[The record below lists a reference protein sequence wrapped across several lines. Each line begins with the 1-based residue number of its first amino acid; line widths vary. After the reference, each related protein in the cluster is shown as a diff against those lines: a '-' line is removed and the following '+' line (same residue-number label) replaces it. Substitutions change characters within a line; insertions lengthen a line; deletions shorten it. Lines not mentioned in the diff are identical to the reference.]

1 MNNGPVKQLNNFAK
15 VIKVDDKNNSEPIHE
30 DEKNIKN
37 NSNVIVPNIIVREK
51 NPMITFYILIILI
64 LLAILISFVVF
75 YILPRI
81 R

>member
-1 MNNGPVKQLNNFAK
+1 MNNGPVKQLINFAK
-15 VIKVDDKNNSEPIHE
+15 VIKVDDKNNSEPIQE
-30 DEKNIKN
+30 DEKDIKN